1 MSKKNDNDNVIQ
13 LFPKDLP
20 HINNAEGRI
29 TYNPHR
35 LLIRDDDEPTNKN
48 ERLRRSLEKI
58 NQLMKELRGDNNA

>member
-20 HINNAEGRI
+20 HITEGKL

-35 LLIRDDDEPTNKN
+35 LLLRNDDEPINKY
-48 ERLRRSLEKI
+48 ERLIRSLEKI
-58 NQLMKELRGDNNA
+58 NKLMKELGGGKDEG

>member
-1 MSKKNDNDNVIQ
+1 MNNKNDNDNVIQ

-20 HINNAEGRI
+20 HITEGKL

-35 LLIRDDDEPTNKN
+35 LLLSDDEFTNKL

-58 NQLMKELRGDNNA
+58 NKILDKGGNNE

>member
-1 MSKKNDNDNVIQ
+1 MNNKNDNDNVIQ

-20 HINNAEGRI
+20 HITEGKL

-35 LLIRDDDEPTNKN
+35 LLLRDDEPTNKN

-58 NQLMKELRGDNNA
+58 NKLMKELRGGKDER

>member
-1 MSKKNDNDNVIQ
+1 MTKKNDNDNVIQ

-20 HINNAEGRI
+20 HINNVEGKI

-35 LLIRDDDEPTNKN
+35 LLLRDDEPTNKN

-58 NQLMKELRGDNNA
+58 NKLMKELRGGR

>member
-20 HINNAEGRI
+20 HITEGKL

-35 LLIRDDDEPTNKN
+35 LLLRDDDPTNKN

-58 NQLMKELRGDNNA
+58 NQLMKELRGGKNEG

>member
-1 MSKKNDNDNVIQ
+1 MSKKNNNDNVIQ

-20 HINNAEGRI
+20 HITEGKL

-58 NQLMKELRGDNNA
+58 NQLMKELRGGKDEG

>member
-1 MSKKNDNDNVIQ
+1 MSNKNDNDNVIQ

-20 HINNAEGRI
+20 HITEGKL

-35 LLIRDDDEPTNKN
+35 LLLRDEDENTNKN

-58 NQLMKELRGDNNA
+58 NKLMQDMTGGKNER

>member
-1 MSKKNDNDNVIQ
+1 MSKKNNNDNVIQ

-20 HINNAEGRI
+20 HITEGKL

-35 LLIRDDDEPTNKN
+35 LLIRDDDEFTSQN

-58 NQLMKELRGDNNA
+58 NQLMKELRGGKDEG